1 MSLEVAKADKAP
13 LEEDSDYQK
22 AFTQV
27 HMASSPLFSNRHIC
41 FLNLPAF

>member
-1 MSLEVAKADKAP
+1 

-27 HMASSPLFSNRHIC
+27 QMAYQVSSPLSSDRQIC

>member
-1 MSLEVAKADKAP
+1 MSLEVGKADKAP

-27 HMASSPLFSNRHIC
+27 QMVY
-41 FLNLPAF
+41 